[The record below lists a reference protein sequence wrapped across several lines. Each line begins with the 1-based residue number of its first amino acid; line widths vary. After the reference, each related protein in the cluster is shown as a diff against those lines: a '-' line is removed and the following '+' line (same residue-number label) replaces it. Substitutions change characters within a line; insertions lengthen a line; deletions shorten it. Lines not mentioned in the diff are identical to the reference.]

1 MVLCRWAVEPGR
13 AQSQRAQVFPESL
26 GRVCR
31 GSERASWPQLWRVG
45 RPSRLGHMGAQQPS
59 GGAEEDC

>member
-13 AQSQRAQVFPESL
+13 AQSRRAQVFPERL
-26 GRVCR
+26 GRVCT
-31 GSERASWPQLWRVG
+31 GSKGASWPQLWRLG
-45 RPSRLGHMGAQQPS
+45 RASRLGHMGAQQPS